1 MKHITL
7 FLGIFLLLLAGCQQD
22 ELVPSG
28 SQDNSLKSVRATTS
42 AIVKSRTS
50 LSGNSVVWNTG
61 DAIGIFSNTSDSV
74 ARYDLTEISGDEAQF
89 ESDKPVRGNTFY
101 AFYPYAADAVVSGA
115 SVSFRLSEEQ
125 PFGFDSFASG
135 ICPMV
140 AQSTTNSFRFL
151 QICGLVRLNLKGNMQ
166 VSSISLSGNNGE
178 AVAGWGSV
186 DIASDAPEFRV
197 SGGGQESASEI
208 VLRGTR
214 TLSPSQATSFYFVVP
229 PQVFSN
235 GMTFKITGYVNGQ
248 QRTLTKATERSIT
261 VGRSVIT
268 SFSAVDTD
276 NLLEQDEMTER
287 DALIALYDATNGD
300 AWTNNTNW
308 CTDADLSEWYGIYT
322 DNNGKVSSIS
332 LSSNNLTGTIPD
344 EIGNLEALWTLN
356 VPYNQLTGEIPASIG
371 KLTNLWSL
379 HLYRNQLTGSIPP
392 ELGNMKQL
400 AYCYLDD
407 NQLTGTVPETLGNL
421 TELEYMNFGG
431 NMLSGD
437 LPQAV
442 TSSSWWQKS
451 GWVCIEQNSPGGFN
465 FDTFNLY
472 MPDFTATDYRGNT
485 INSSSIVA
493 SHKVTLYYIWA
504 SWCSFS
510 KAFHPTVSSIYQRY
524 KNHSL
529 EIIGL
534 CSDGTENPVD
544 AANTIE
550 SNNMEWPTLMSDPG
564 SISYS
569 GFPTIMAFDET
580 GKLIFHS
587 SVTSRDLLPDFLKGI
602 LGEGDLPYESSD
614 YSEDG
619 KVYTLQQASEGNG
632 INVILMGD
640 AFSDRQIA
648 DGTYEEVMR
657 TAADAFFSEEPYT
670 SFRNLFNVYYV
681 TAVSKNEGYIDG
693 GSTAFSGYFGEGTH
707 VGGEHNKCMQYAAT
721 CPGMTDP
728 LMNEVLIIVMMNSP
742 TYAGTCYYGTSTAYQ
757 GDYGRGYG
765 IAYFPIG
772 TSDEDL
778 ASVLHH
784 EAGGHGFAKLLD
796 EYYYESKGT
805 IPSSEIADNIDSRNR
820 YGWGRNVD
828 YTSDPNSV
836 VWSKFISDPRY
847 ANEGLGVYEG
857 ACTYYKGAY
866 RPTETS
872 IMVGNVG
879 GFNAPS
885 REAIYNRIHKLAY
898 GESWQF
904 DYETFVSWD
913 LSRQGRSRSVP
924 SQVKYKPTAPPVV
937 LNQHWENGRLV
948 AN

>member
-7 FLGIFLLLLAGCQQD
+7 FLGIFLLLLVGCQQD

-50 LSGNSVVWNTG
+50 LSGNSVVWSTG

-74 ARYDLTEISGDEAQF
+74 ARYDLAEISGDEAQF

-101 AFYPYAADAVVSGA
+101 AFYPYAADAVVSGTN
-115 SVSFRLSEEQ
+115 VSFRLSEEQ

-151 QICGLVRLNLKGNMQ
+151 QICGLVRLNLKGSMQ
-166 VSSISLSGNNGE
+166 VSSISLLGNNGE
-178 AVAGWGSV
+178 AVSGWGSV

-197 SGGGQESASEI
+197 TGGGQESASEI

-214 TLSPSQATSFYFVVP
+214 TLSPSQTTSFYFVVP
-229 PQVFSN
+229 PQVFSR
-235 GMTFKITGYVNGQ
+235 GLTFKITGVTNG
-248 QRTLTKATERSIT
+248 RLHTLVKSTDKSIT
-261 VGRSVIT
+261 VGRSIIT
-268 SFSAVDTD
+268 SFSAIDMD
-276 NLLEQDEMTER
+276 NLLEQEKLSER
-287 DALIALYDATNGD
+287 EALIAFYDATGGD
-300 AWTNNTNW
+300 TWVDNTNW
-308 CTDADLSEWYGIYT
+308 CTDADLSEWYGVTT
-322 DNNGKVSSIS
+322 DVFGRVLILN
-332 LSSNNLTGTIPD
+332 LRYNNLTGSLPE
-344 EIGNLEALWTLN
+344 EIGVLDDVASLYLE
-356 VPYNQLTGEIPASIG
+356 YNQLTGIPASLG
-371 KLTNLWSL
+371 KLKNLSYL
-379 HLYRNQLTGSIPP
+379 NMSYNQLTGSIPP
-392 ELGNMKQL
+392 EMGDMQNL
-400 AYCYLDD
+400 AYCYLSN
-407 NQLTGTVPETLGNL
+407 NQLTGTVPESLGKL
-421 TELEYMNFGG
+421 SRLEAMNFGI

-437 LPQAV
+437 LPQSV
-442 TSSSWWQKS
+442 TTSSWWSKY
-451 GWVCIEQNSPGGFN
+451 GWACVAQNAPGGFT
-465 FDTFNLY
+465 FDTMNLY
-472 MPDFTATDYRGNT
+472 MPDFTATDNKGNT
-485 INSSSIVA
+485 INSTSIVS
-493 SHKVTLYYIWA
+493 SHKVTLYYVWTTWSMNCIPY
-504 SWCSFS
+504 
-510 KAFHPTVSSIYQRY
+510 HPTMSSIYQRY

-529 EIIGL
+529 EIIGI
-534 CSDGTENPVD
+534 CYDGTENPVD

-550 SNNMEWPTLMSDPG
+550 SNNMEWPTLMEDPNLI
-564 SISYS
+564 SIN
-569 GFPTIMAFDET
+569 GFPTILGFDET
-580 GKLIFHS
+580 GKLIYHS
-587 SVTSRDLLPDFLKGI
+587 GITSKDLLPDFLKGI

-632 INVILMGD
+632 INVVLMGD

-681 TAVSKNEGYIDG
+681 TAVSKNEGYVDG
-693 GSTAFSGYFGEGTH
+693 GSTAFSGYFGSGTY

-728 LMNEVLIIVMMNSP
+728 LMNEVLIIVMMNS
-742 TYAGTCYYGTSTAYQ
+742 TRYAGTCYCGTSTAYQ

-796 EYYYESKGT
+796 EYYYENKGT

-866 RPTETS
+866 RSTETS
-872 IMVGNVG
+872 IMDGNVG

-913 LSRQGRSRSVP
+913 LSRQGRSRTMP
-924 SQVKYKPTAPPVV
+924 SQTKYKPTAPPVI

>member
-50 LSGNSVVWNTG
+50 LSGNSVVWSTG

-101 AFYPYAADAVVSGA
+101 AFYPYVADAVVSGT

-178 AVAGWGSV
+178 GVAGWGSV

-208 VLRGTR
+208 RLVGGT
-214 TLSPSQATSFYFVVP
+214 TLSSSQTTSFYFVVP

-451 GWVCIEQNSPGGFN
+451 GWVCIEQNLPGGFN

-619 KVYTLQQASEGNG
+619 KVYTLQKASEGNG
-632 INVILMGD
+632 INVVLMGD
-640 AFSDRQIA
+640 AFSDRQVA

-693 GSTAFSGYFGEGTH
+693 GSTAFSGYFGEETH
-707 VGGEHNKCMQYAAT
+707 VGGDDNKCMQYAAT

-728 LMNEVLIIVMMNSP
+728 LMNEVLIIVMMNST
-742 TYAGTCYYGTSTAYQ
+742 TYAGTCYFGTSSAYQ

-784 EAGGHGFAKLLD
+784 EAGGHGFAKLED

-805 IPSSEIADNIDSRNR
+805 IPSSEISRNIDFRNR

-836 VWSKFISDPRY
+836 VWSKFISDSRY
-847 ANEGLGVYEG
+847 ASEGLGVYEG

-898 GESWQF
+898 GESWQL

-913 LSRQGRSRSVP
+913 LSRQGRSRSMP
-924 SQVKYKPTAPPVV
+924 SQTKYKPTAPPVI

>member
-1 MKHITL
+1 
-7 FLGIFLLLLAGCQQD
+7 
-22 ELVPSG
+22 
-28 SQDNSLKSVRATTS
+28 
-42 AIVKSRTS
+42 
-50 LSGNSVVWNTG
+50 
-61 DAIGIFSNTSDSV
+61 
-74 ARYDLTEISGDEAQF
+74 
-89 ESDKPVRGNTFY
+89 
-101 AFYPYAADAVVSGA
+101 
-115 SVSFRLSEEQ
+115 
-125 PFGFDSFASG
+125 
-135 ICPMV
+135 
-140 AQSTTNSFRFL
+140 
-151 QICGLVRLNLKGNMQ
+151 
-166 VSSISLSGNNGE
+166 
-178 AVAGWGSV
+178 
-186 DIASDAPEFRV
+186 
-197 SGGGQESASEI
+197 
-208 VLRGTR
+208 
-214 TLSPSQATSFYFVVP
+214 
-229 PQVFSN
+229 
-235 GMTFKITGYVNGQ
+235 MTFKITGYVNGQ

-308 CTDADLSEWYGIYT
+308 CTDADLSEWYGISM
-322 DNNGKVSSIS
+322 DNNGKVSSIN

-640 AFSDRQIA
+640 AFPTDRLPM
-648 DGTYEEVMR
+648 VPMR
-657 TAADAFFSEEPYT
+657 RLCGQQPMLSSAKS
-670 SFRNLFNVYYV
+670 
-681 TAVSKNEGYIDG
+681 
-693 GSTAFSGYFGEGTH
+693 
-707 VGGEHNKCMQYAAT
+707 
-721 CPGMTDP
+721 
-728 LMNEVLIIVMMNSP
+728 LILLS
-742 TYAGTCYYGTSTAYQ
+742 GTCLT
-757 GDYGRGYG
+757 
-765 IAYFPIG
+765 
-772 TSDEDL
+772 
-778 ASVLHH
+778 
-784 EAGGHGFAKLLD
+784 
-796 EYYYESKGT
+796 
-805 IPSSEIADNIDSRNR
+805 
-820 YGWGRNVD
+820 
-828 YTSDPNSV
+828 
-836 VWSKFISDPRY
+836 
-847 ANEGLGVYEG
+847 
-857 ACTYYKGAY
+857 C
-866 RPTETS
+866 
-872 IMVGNVG
+872 IM
-879 GFNAPS
+879 
-885 REAIYNRIHKLAY
+885 
-898 GESWQF
+898 
-904 DYETFVSWD
+904 
-913 LSRQGRSRSVP
+913 
-924 SQVKYKPTAPPVV
+924 
-937 LNQHWENGRLV
+937 
-948 AN
+948 